1 MALTVVDEDVEQHG
15 DGVGDEI
22 LVLELA
28 HDGGEMVAV
37 DYTSTVLICVC
48 ARVANNAQSMD
59 FDAMA
64 HALSR
69 EHLEEEVEDARFP
82 IREAPGDCVEL
93 VCVPLGIKEPGH
105 ESNHIMW

>member
-1 MALTVVDEDVEQHG
+1 MLLTVVDEDVEQHG
-15 DGVGDEI
+15 DGVGNEI
-22 LVLELA
+22 LVLQLA

-37 DYTSTVLICVC
+37 DYTSTVFICVR

-69 EHLEEEVEDARFP
+69 EDLEEEVEDARFP
-82 IREAPGDCVEL
+82 IREAPSD
-93 VCVPLGIKEPGH
+93 
-105 ESNHIMW
+105 